1 MFSPVNEKSEKD
13 KPSRASANETPG
25 RGGISLPAP
34 AVQMKNDIPVNNDK
48 GPEHEADIME
58 NSSLDVHHSQPGIAH
73 NNQAVAGS
81 AALNLHHHPGTS
93 IVQRQPAATPVV
105 QRVSLETLTEVVKLL
120 GLKIAE
126 NSVPVMVAAIA
137 GAIGLSYGVT
147 WGILSAGIAGAATVL
162 LQKLMQAKQEVKA
175 DDKPEVKT
183 DISGIR
189 KTGDAFTD
197 EISAADKNTTTLNL
211 LKPVFPNNWS
221 SDIFLRFK
229 SLNTLIIN
237 NTQTATP
244 PKDKLAGL
252 LQLPLKRLE
261 LIRAEFMDEAC
272 YVNLGK
278 MRGLDSLSL
287 ARTITKEKSPGK
299 STTVSSSDGTRE
311 LRNVTELAGG
321 VLGALKELMENG
333 LKELD
338 LRWCSALTGENKEA
352 LKAIAEQ
359 HKVALVLSEK

>member
-1 MFSPVNEKSEKD
+1 MFSPVNEKSEVVKQ
-13 KPSRASANETPG
+13 SRASANETPG

-34 AVQMKNDIPVNNDK
+34 AVQMKNDAAPNNDT
-48 GPEHEADIME
+48 GLEHEADVTP
-58 NSSLDVHHSQPGIAH
+58 DVDHSGAH
-73 NNQAVAGS
+73 NNQAVAS
-81 AALNLHHHPGTS
+81 SPALDIHHRQPNTV
-93 IVQRQPAATPVV
+93 IVQRQPVSSPVV

-120 GLKIAE
+120 GLKISE
-126 NSVPVMVAAIA
+126 NSVPVIVATIA
-137 GAIGLSYGVT
+137 GAVGLSYSVT
-147 WGILSAGIAGAATVL
+147 WGILSAGISLVATAL
-162 LQKLMQAKQEVKA
+162 LQKLIQAKQEVKA
-175 DDKPEVKT
+175 EDKPEVKT

-244 PKDKLAGL
+244 PKDKLASL

-272 YVNLGK
+272 YINLGK

-287 ARTITKEKSPGK
+287 ARTITKEKSPGE

-333 LKELD
+333 LKTLD
-338 LRWCSALTGENKEA
+338 LRWCSALTDENKRA

-359 HKVALVLSEK
+359 HKVGLALPEK